1 MLLLMLGTATAWAD
15 KYYMP
20 KSYRDKVNPR
30 LTLENA
36 VGKRFMIYNTAIDT
50 GTDENGNTIY
60 GVDKTGF
67 LRNRGSQ
74 FAHDK
79 SKERDAFIYNESFV
93 YTLEKHTDTDGTV
106 WYAIKSL
113 STGTYVD
120 CLGKT
125 THKNAADAKLNIYN
139 WSEAKSKDIAAWT
152 SMECWEYNIVANSD
166 IEHQKVVFVIGGKA
180 TRNNQQLNAYWS
192 GGTASFGTDEWLGH
206 PYVFYEALEFTD
218 ESQAVVPADK
228 PFLQDLYA
236 YSRCDMYAAQRVY
249 GLVHVHDHEDNQHI
263 TVPGRTEA
271 AHGIHL
277 CDGDILTSLDLADG
291 EKLQFYLGSG
301 KTTSAVH
308 IHLQRNAD
316 KTNVPTKIKV
326 EVSATGNDGDWET
339 VESSPAVELAPYFT
353 TDAIDFGGD
362 YSYIRISNAD
372 GGAMSLSEAYI
383 FPHENDGVLHSVFAY
398 IEEIAALDNVIHTKA
413 PAQDYADIVEE
424 YNADYPAAKLLS
436 GIPYPGNKYRIH
448 ADIYSGGEHGKLQL
462 SASDNNT
469 VLGGDYFTDGISAE
483 TRKAYEWYCEKLGD
497 GSLAFKN
504 VATGKYL
511 ALGAGTSDTPVGWFI
526 NSSLTQRM
534 GVPLKN
540 ASLEYNNLYLT
551 VYNNGSGFV
560 TDNYEVKNQMG
571 GDLSTDFVFM
581 PVELTDDEKKIT
593 FKANELVM
601 RNTELRYDADG
612 DGTTEVYA
620 MPFSRIFKENE
631 SLPKLVLQCP
641 VLHYYVGVNNVSTD
655 IADLQDGKVLTFNW
669 DAIDN
674 GDVLNIQLEIKEP
687 FVVTENATAENKE
700 PATHLYFIRNKR
712 ANGLKQ
718 QARPNRAN
726 IGIEGDGPI
735 SVVGSKFDYA
745 KFDSR
750 TTAMHLVQDYDYDYN
765 AASTNVELDATSLFY
780 FTPTEGIDEGEFY
793 SVYVNN
799 ATTVKKFAT
808 NGQWDNNGGIWYVQP
823 DYTGAYSGYNIG
835 ATKLNATNM
844 PTDAWC
850 DAEGADVISFATPDD
865 DGTAWEFVQVKDDDA
880 KKLLKEFID
889 KVATELLAKFS
900 QISTEIATERGYDME
915 KVGYYKYMVEE
926 LKERSA
932 GVYKDNIF
940 KLVQYAQNIHM
951 IEHEVVYAL
960 YELPLLSDEKS
971 MDAAAGFANPKWY
984 YVRNVAGNNYAAYT
998 SNDHPMNLEQY
1009 AADEYP
1015 DGGKRLKNLFYFA
1028 GYKNVFDTDAD
1039 NNPETT
1045 TGYKDYPGNNLILDE
1060 YLKIHLHNFMAERN
1074 TLVSRNDTVA
1084 KCNGYSKYNMQ
1095 KITDITGGL
1104 SSSDNWTI
1112 EAEYLLDGSSFNAYG
1127 SCLMSSQEDALADY
1141 YPNAFQVYFKDNRTI
1156 VLKIN
1161 DKYDTQIYNH
1171 TQEFYSKIKVV
1182 VTYSFGKLTFDIY
1195 NSIGEKKTWTG
1206 YVQLN
1211 PISALYSAF
1220 PANEGIKIENLVVKK
1235 VETMNWT
1242 EHSDTNNNDLWY
1254 IFPSSNLN
1262 NVGFAITLDGPNE
1275 YNQGWTNASNIVD
1288 TAPGYED
1295 NSTWKFERVT
1305 HFDDHIDEL
1314 LDMYKLKDC
1323 VIYNKELAA
1332 LMRLIN
1338 RNKALIEQDKDGG
1351 EDEEALFNEVYWAI
1365 INYNGPMPD
1374 ELKAP
1379 KPGSLYT
1386 IRPAVEEGTQ
1396 NALLVHV
1403 DDKNE
1408 TYTTREVY
1416 VDDVVRDNDNSYDSR
1431 AAWVF
1436 EGTAGTDGFLP
1447 LTGLQVKNI
1456 HTQCYFTA
1464 LGNDAT
1470 TINEN
1475 DPATVTLKPLGACTT
1490 MFQVGSSH
1498 MATSIGEV
1506 WYKKDG
1512 NFWGDAVIDRPDEI
1526 TTITATLVNGSRTG
1540 NVHKK
1545 SWTVLVETEGNVT
1558 VTLTHNGG
1566 NHKLNI
1572 LGVNLVDMKDNI
1584 VGDYRHT
1591 TAGGDP
1597 STQTYTL
1604 NNVVPGTYTLNCYV
1618 WNYNGTG
1625 DNDDK
1630 VNKAQG
1636 TITFTGISQLAG
1648 TAKVTNGGNENTKW
1662 IIEEI
1667 MNPEE
1672 SVYYSTSTNQNGHS
1686 TLMLGFP
1693 AQIPTEVE
1701 AFYASSHHNMIDGR
1715 YLRMVSYDEAVLPAK
1730 TPVVLR
1736 NRDYANNSTTI
1747 NDIKFYYREDA
1758 VEALNGNYLYGS
1770 LYRTLVECASFN
1782 GTDVDGDKVPETDVN
1797 IYMLQTNKTD
1807 VKMYWVYE
1815 NYNADGTK
1823 TGNNDDGG
1831 YVLCKANKAY
1841 MVLPSDKAGT
1851 TSSYSFRFDGNT
1863 TGIDEVE
1870 GENEELKGEG
1880 EEVESIYDLQ
1890 GRKLTEISHPGV
1902 YIVNGK
1908 KIIVK

>member
-1 MLLLMLGTATAWAD
+1 MKAKYLLFSLLFLMLGTTAWAD

-30 LTLENA
+30 LTLEDA

-50 GTDENGNTIY
+50 GTDEAGNTIY

-67 LRNRGSQ
+67 LRNGGAE

-79 SKERDAFIYNESFV
+79 SKERDLFIYNESFV

-125 THKNAADAKLNIYN
+125 THKKAADAKLNIYN
-139 WSEAKSKDIAAWT
+139 WSEAKSKGITAWT
-152 SMECWEYNIVANSD
+152 SMECWEYNIVANNE

-218 ESQAVVPADK
+218 ESQSAVKADK
-228 PFLQDLYA
+228 PFLQDLHA
-236 YSRCDMYAAQRVY
+236 YSRCDMYSSQRAY
-249 GLVHVHDHEDNQHI
+249 GLVHVHDNDDNQHI
-263 TVPGRTEA
+263 TISDQPEFE
-271 AHGIHL
+271 HGIRL
-277 CDGDILTSLDLADG
+277 CDGDILTSVDLKAG
-291 EKLQFYLGSG
+291 ESLQLQFNNGE
-301 KTTSAVH
+301 TASAVH
-308 IHLQRNAD
+308 IYLQRNAD
-316 KTNVPTKIKV
+316 KTNVPTAINV
-326 EVSATGNDGDWET
+326 EVSNDGNVWKT
-339 VESSPAVELAPYFT
+339 VATSLEVKLNPHYAT
-353 TDAIDFGGD
+353 TAIGFGVDDKGVALT
-362 YSYIRISNAD
+362 YSYLRISDAS
-372 GGAMSLSEAYI
+372 GKAMSLSEVYI
-383 FPHENDGVLHSVFAY
+383 FPHGDDGVLHTFNEYLAT
-398 IEEIAALDNVIHTKA
+398 IAALDNEIHTKA
-413 PAQDYADIVEE
+413 SAQGYADVIEE
-424 YNADYPAAKLLS
+424 YNENYAAVKLLS
-436 GIPYPGNKYRIH
+436 GIPYAGNKYRIH
-448 ADIYSGGEHGKLQL
+448 ADVFSNNGHGKLQIGVDGN
-462 SASDNNT
+462 SIK
-469 VLGGDYFTDGISAE
+469 LGGDYFEADDKTI
-483 TRKAYEWYCEKLGD
+483 YEWYSERLSD

-504 VATGKYL
+504 VKTGRYL
-511 ALGAGTSDTPVGWFI
+511 ALGMTTSETPVGWNI
-526 NSSLTQRM
+526 NTSLTQRT
-534 GVPLKN
+534 GVPLQN
-540 ASLEYNNLYLT
+540 AGKTNKYLVASNDGTALGESSEYC
-551 VYNNGSGFV
+551 
-560 TDNYEVKNQMG
+560 
-571 GDLSTDFVFM
+571 TDFVFI
-581 PVELTDDEKKIT
+581 PVDISDNEKKIT

-601 RNTELRYDADG
+601 RNTELHFDANG
-612 DGTTEVYA
+612 DGVAEIHSLPFSHIFTKDA
-620 MPFSRIFKENE
+620 MPTLTLLCPVIHHYVEVIKENDDD
-631 SLPKLVLQCP
+631 
-641 VLHYYVGVNNVSTD
+641 NVSTD
-655 IADLQDGKVLTFNW
+655 IADLQDGKVLTFKW

-674 GDVLNIQLEIKEP
+674 GDVLDIQLAIKKP
-687 FVVTENATAENKE
+687 FETTENATTETPDE
-700 PATHLYFIRNKR
+700 THLYFIRNKR
-712 ANGLKQ
+712 PNGLKQ
-718 QARPNRAN
+718 QAGANRAS

-808 NGQWDNNGGIWYVQP
+808 NGQWDTNGGIWYVQP
-823 DYTGAYSGYNIG
+823 DHNGAYSGYNIG
-835 ATKLNATNM
+835 ATKLDATNM

-865 DGTAWEFVQVKDDDA
+865 DGTAWEFVLVKNDDA

-889 KVATELLAKFS
+889 KVATELLAKFN
-900 QISTEIATERGYDME
+900 QITPKIATERGYDME
-915 KVGYYKYMVEE
+915 KVGYYKYMVEQ

-932 GVYKDNIF
+932 GQHKDNIF

-951 IEHEVVYAL
+951 IEHEVEYAL
-960 YELPLLSDEKS
+960 YELPQLSDETK
-971 MDAAAGFANPKWY
+971 MDDKAGFANPKWY
-984 YVRNVAGNNYAAYT
+984 YVRNVAGKNYAAYT

-1009 AADEYP
+1009 AEVAYP
-1015 DGGKRLKNLFYFA
+1015 KGGKRLKNLFYFA

-1084 KCNGYSKYNMQ
+1084 EYNGYPGYNI
-1095 KITDITGGL
+1095 KPITDITGGL

-1127 SCLMSSQEDALADY
+1127 SCLMSSQKDALADNF
-1141 YPNAFQVYFKDNRTI
+1141 PNAFQVYFKDNRTI

-1161 DKYDTQIYNH
+1161 SQYDTQIYDH

-1220 PANEGIKIENLVVKK
+1220 PANEGIKIESLVVKK

-1242 EHSDTNNNDLWY
+1242 EHSDANKNDLWY

-1305 HFDDHIDEL
+1305 HFDGHIDEL
-1314 LDMYKLKDC
+1314 LKMYNLKDC

-1338 RNKALIEQDKDGG
+1338 RNKALIEQDTDGG

-1386 IRPAVEEGTQ
+1386 IRPAVEENTE

-1403 DDKNE
+1403 DENG
-1408 TYTTREVY
+1408 TYTTKEVY
-1416 VDDVVRDNDNSYDSR
+1416 IDDVVRDDKSYDSR

-1464 LGNDAT
+1464 LGNAAT

-1475 DPATVTLKPLGACTT
+1475 DPADVTLAPLGACTT
-1490 MFQVGSSH
+1490 KFQVGSSH
-1498 MATSIGEV
+1498 MDKTASAGPVNYEMHN
-1506 WYKKDG
+1506 G
-1512 NFWGDAVIDRPDEI
+1512 FWGSAVNVYPTEIGKVFDNITGHDAV
-1526 TTITATLVNGSRTG
+1526 
-1540 NVHKK
+1540 HCK
-1545 SWTVLVETEGNVT
+1545 SLHVYVDTEGPVT
-1558 VTLTHNGG
+1558 VIFEHINGKG
-1566 NHKLNI
+1566 TDKLNI
-1572 LGVNLVDMKDNI
+1572 LGVTLTDVD
-1584 VGDYRHT
+1584 GDIIAGKYHHGK
-1591 TAGGDP
+1591 AGGTPVDNE
-1597 STQTYTL
+1597 YIL
-1604 NNVVPGTYTLNCYV
+1604 EKVVPGAYVLNLYV
-1618 WNYNGTG
+1618 ANLNSSQGEYN
-1625 DNDDK
+1625 DK
-1630 VNKAQG
+1630 VNNAGGK
-1636 TITFTGISQLAG
+1636 ITFTGISQLAG

-1667 MNPEE
+1667 LNPEE
-1672 SVYYSTSTNQNGHS
+1672 SVYYETSTNTNGHS

-1693 AQIPTEVE
+1693 ILIPDEVE

-1715 YLRMVSYDEAVLPAK
+1715 YLLMVSYDEAVLPAK

-1747 NDIKFYYREDA
+1747 NDNDIKFYYRKDA

-1770 LYRTLVECASFN
+1770 LYRTLVKCASFD
-1782 GTDVDGDKVPETDVN
+1782 GTDVDGDGVGETDVN
-1797 IYMLQTNKTD
+1797 IYMLQKSKTD

-1815 NYNADGTK
+1815 NYRADGTK
-1823 TGNNDDGG
+1823 TGENDNGG

-1851 TSSYSFRFDGNT
+1851 TSSYSFRFDANT

-1870 GENEELKGEG
+1870 GEN

>member
-1 MLLLMLGTATAWAD
+1 MKTKKLLFCMLLLLLGTATAWAD

-20 KSYRDKVNPR
+20 KSYRNKVNPR
-30 LTLENA
+30 LTLEDA

-74 FAHDK
+74 FEHDK

-139 WSEAKSKDIAAWT
+139 WSEAKSKGITAWT

-228 PFLQDLYA
+228 PFLQDLHA

-263 TVPGRTEA
+263 SVPGRTEA

-277 CDGDILTSLDLADG
+277 CDGDFLTSLDLAAN
-291 EKLQFYLGSG
+291 ESLQFYLGYNLDSEG
-301 KTTSAVH
+301 NEVNKTTSAVH

-326 EVSATGNDGDWET
+326 EVSTDGAQWTT
-339 VESSPAVELAPYFT
+339 VESSLAVELAPYFT
-353 TDAIDFGGD
+353 TDAIEFGGN
-362 YSYIRISNAD
+362 YSYIRISNAE

-413 PAQDYADIVEE
+413 PAQGYADIVEE
-424 YNADYPAAKLLS
+424 YNAKYPAAKLLS

-462 SASDNNT
+462 SASGNYT
-469 VLGGDYFTDGISAE
+469 MLGGDYFTDGISAE
-483 TRKAYEWYCEKLGD
+483 TRKAYEWYCEKLSD

-551 VYNNGSGFV
+551 VNNNGSGFV

-620 MPFSRIFKENE
+620 MPFSRVFKENE

-641 VLHYYVGVNNVSTD
+641 VLHYYVGVIKENDENETVRED
-655 IADLQDGKVLTFNW
+655 IATLSEDGRELTFDW
-669 DAIDN
+669 SKIKN

-712 ANGLKQ
+712 TNGLKQ
-718 QARPNRAN
+718 QAGANRAS

-808 NGQWDNNGGIWYVQP
+808 NGQWDTNGGIWYVQP

-835 ATKLNATNM
+835 ATKLDATNM

-865 DGTAWEFVQVKDDDA
+865 DGTAWEFVPVKDDDA

-900 QISTEIATERGYDME
+900 QITDEIAAERGYDME
-915 KVGYYKYMVEE
+915 KVGYYEYMVVQ

-932 GVYKDNIF
+932 GQHKDDIF

-960 YELPLLSDEKS
+960 YELPQLSDETK
-971 MDAAAGFANPKWY
+971 MDDEAGFANPKWY
-984 YVRNVAGNNYAAYT
+984 YIRNVAGDNYAAYT

-1009 AADEYP
+1009 AEVAYP
-1015 DGGKRLKNLFYFA
+1015 NGGKRLKNLFYFA

-1060 YLKIHLHNFMAERN
+1060 YLNIHLHNFMAKRN

-1084 KCNGYSKYNMQ
+1084 DYMGYPGYNMQ

-1161 DKYDTQIYNH
+1161 SQYDTQVYDH

-1242 EHSDTNNNDLWY
+1242 EHSDAKKNDLWN

-1305 HFDDHIDEL
+1305 HFDDHINEL
-1314 LDMYKLKDC
+1314 LDLYGLKDC

-1332 LMRLIN
+1332 LMRLII
-1338 RNKALIEQDKDGG
+1338 RNKALIEQDTDGG

-1374 ELKAP
+1374 ELRAP

-1386 IRPAVEEGTQ
+1386 IRPVAEEETE

-1403 DDKNE
+1403 DDKND
-1408 TYTTREVY
+1408 TYTTREIY
-1416 VDDVVRDNDNSYDSR
+1416 NGDIVRDDKSYDSR
-1431 AAWVF
+1431 AVWLF
-1436 EGTAGTDGFLP
+1436 EHSAGADADGFLP
-1447 LTGLQVKNI
+1447 LNGLQVKNI

-1464 LGNDAT
+1464 LGNDASLV
-1470 TINEN
+1470 NEN
-1475 DPATVTLKPLGACTT
+1475 DAAGVTLYPLGACTT
-1490 MFQVGSSH
+1490 RF
-1498 MATSIGEV
+1498 
-1506 WYKKDG
+1506 
-1512 NFWGDAVIDRPDEI
+1512 
-1526 TTITATLVNGSRTG
+1526 
-1540 NVHKK
+1540 
-1545 SWTVLVETEGNVT
+1545 
-1558 VTLTHNGG
+1558 
-1566 NHKLNI
+1566 
-1572 LGVNLVDMKDNI
+1572 
-1584 VGDYRHT
+1584 
-1591 TAGGDP
+1591 
-1597 STQTYTL
+1597 
-1604 NNVVPGTYTLNCYV
+1604 
-1618 WNYNGTG
+1618 
-1625 DNDDK
+1625 K
-1630 VNKAQG
+1630 VNNSYMAMADG
-1636 TITFTGISQLAG
+1636 A
-1648 TAKVTNGGNENTKW
+1648 AKVTYRGDESTQW

-1667 MNPEE
+1667 LEPEK

-1736 NRDYANNSTTI
+1736 NRDYANNSKNI
-1747 NDIKFYYREDA
+1747 EGIKFYYRKEPVD
-1758 VEALNGNYLYGS
+1758 ALNGNYLYGS
-1770 LYRTLVECASFN
+1770 LYRTLVECKSFD

-1815 NYNADGTK
+1815 NYREDGTK
-1823 TGNNDDGG
+1823 TGNNDNGG

-1851 TSSYSFRFDGNT
+1851 TSSYSFRFDANT

-1870 GENEELKGEG
+1870 GEN